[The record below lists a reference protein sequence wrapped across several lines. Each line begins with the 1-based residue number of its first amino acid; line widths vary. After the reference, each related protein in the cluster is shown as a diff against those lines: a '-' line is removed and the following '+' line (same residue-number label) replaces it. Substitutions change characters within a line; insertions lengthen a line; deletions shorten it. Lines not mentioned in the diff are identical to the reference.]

1 MGKKILKLL
10 LYLMAVV
17 GVLIWLDSTVGL
29 TEEGALIIF
38 GIALL
43 MYFVMKLIGFLTKR
57 RRIRRERARKARRKR
72 ELREVNNYRGK
83 QETGRKAENNRS
95 GKWKSNVET
104 YVPDVEQWKE
114 NVSGSGWQRERSQIT
129 SVAATAASQANHRKQ
144 QKLHNQSGHKFQM
157 TQKKIVWIVGLL
169 ATFCIVVLAG
179 KTWIRQHEQIPESL
193 LNMEEKYPEA
203 TDFVK
208 NYPKR
213 RHYQTIDISSEVE
226 TARENSEIPYFLQW
240 DERWGY
246 ETYGSDFLAVT
257 GCGPTCLSMIT
268 CGLTGSETWNPLT
281 VAQFSEK
288 EGYYV
293 PGEGTSWSLM
303 TEGASNL
310 GLTAENIPVTQEN
323 ILAALQSGIPLI
335 CSMYPGDF
343 TYTGHFIVLTGID
356 ENGAITV
363 NDPNSPANTKKH
375 WSMTEIL
382 PQIRQTWGYR
392 T

>member
-43 MYFVMKLIGFLTKR
+43 AYFVMKLIGFLAKR
-57 RRIRRERARKARRKR
+57 RRIRRERARKA
-72 ELREVNNYRGK
+72 RGK

-129 SVAATAASQANHRKQ
+129 SVAATAASQENYRKQ
-144 QKLHNQSGHKFQM
+144 QKIHNQSGHKFHM
-157 TQKKIVWIVGLL
+157 TRKKIVWTVGLL

-226 TARENSEIPYFLQW
+226 AAREAAKNKKNKKNKDDALTEK
-240 DERWGY
+240 
-246 ETYGSDFLAVT
+246 SDTAK
-257 GCGPTCLSMIT
+257 
-268 CGLTGSETWNPLT
+268 E
-281 VAQFSEK
+281 AEEK
-288 EGYYV
+288 IE
-293 PGEGTSWSLM
+293 
-303 TEGASNL
+303 
-310 GLTAENIPVTQEN
+310 
-323 ILAALQSGIPLI
+323 
-335 CSMYPGDF
+335 
-343 TYTGHFIVLTGID
+343 
-356 ENGAITV
+356 
-363 NDPNSPANTKKH
+363 K
-375 WSMTEIL
+375 
-382 PQIRQTWGYR
+382 
-392 T
+392 

>member
-17 GVLIWLDSTVGL
+17 GVLIWLDSTEGL

-43 MYFVMKLIGFLTKR
+43 AYFVMKLIGFLAKR

-72 ELREVNNYRGK
+72 ELREVNNYRIK
-83 QETGRKAENNRS
+83 QEAF
-95 GKWKSNVET
+95 V
-104 YVPDVEQWKE
+104 V
-114 NVSGSGWQRERSQIT
+114 
-129 SVAATAASQANHRKQ
+129 ATAASQANHRKQ
-144 QKLHNQSGHKFQM
+144 QKIHNQSGHKFQM
-157 TQKKIVWIVGLL
+157 TQKKIVWTVGLL

-226 TARENSEIPYFLQW
+226 AARENSEIPYFLQW

-303 TEGASNL
+303 TEGANNL

-323 ILAALQSGIPLI
+323 ILAALRSGIPLI

-375 WSMTEIL
+375 WSMSEIL
-382 PQIRQTWGYR
+382 PQIRQSWGTYGIPFLYINNGRRIIQSVLKDFSNIR
-392 T
+392 TKFSN

>member
-1 MGKKILKLL
+1 M
-10 LYLMAVV
+10 
-17 GVLIWLDSTVGL
+17 
-29 TEEGALIIF
+29 
-38 GIALL
+38 
-43 MYFVMKLIGFLTKR
+43 
-57 RRIRRERARKARRKR
+57 
-72 ELREVNNYRGK
+72 
-83 QETGRKAENNRS
+83 
-95 GKWKSNVET
+95 
-104 YVPDVEQWKE
+104 
-114 NVSGSGWQRERSQIT
+114 
-129 SVAATAASQANHRKQ
+129 
-144 QKLHNQSGHKFQM
+144 
-157 TQKKIVWIVGLL
+157 
-169 ATFCIVVLAG
+169 
-179 KTWIRQHEQIPESL
+179 
-193 LNMEEKYPEA
+193 
-203 TDFVK
+203 
-208 NYPKR
+208 
-213 RHYQTIDISSEVE
+213 
-226 TARENSEIPYFLQW
+226 QW

-323 ILAALQSGIPLI
+323 ILAALRSGIPLI

-382 PQIRQTWGYR
+382 PQIRQSWGYR